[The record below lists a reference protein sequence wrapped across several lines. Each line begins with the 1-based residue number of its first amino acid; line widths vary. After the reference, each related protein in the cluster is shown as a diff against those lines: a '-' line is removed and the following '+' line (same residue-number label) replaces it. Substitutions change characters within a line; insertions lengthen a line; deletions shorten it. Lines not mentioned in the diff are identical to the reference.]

1 MWANMKCVQNVR
13 KQQQKMKILLYTT
26 TYKYNKETKTCLYLC
41 ENYFIDNST
50 ELGRESHPIQSV
62 LTRCFKLASN
72 KGFAKVCSTKVF
84 YYTILMHITTPR
96 R

>member
-1 MWANMKCVQNVR
+1 MTIVGKHEMCSECEKTATKNENFMF
-13 KQQQKMKILLYTT
+13 YTS

-72 KGFAKVCSTKVF
+72 KGFAKV
-84 YYTILMHITTPR
+84 
-96 R
+96 